1 VSTARIYGGMTAE
14 QREAGRR
21 ARLIDTAIELMG
33 TRGAADTTVTAV
45 CATSGVTSR
54 YFYQHFADR
63 DALLRAV
70 AEQLRTTMQGAIVA
84 AIPEGSLT
92 PDALA
97 QAPIRAM
104 LTMIHND
111 PRLARI
117 LFVESG
123 TEPTLRQLRSEMMA
137 SFADLVWQQA
147 RLHLDIS
154 DSAVKVGEL
163 AAILGVGGVFEVLRR
178 WADGELDYSPD
189 QLVEHCAGLLGSL
202 AGYILAD
209 RAAE

>member
-1 VSTARIYGGMTAE
+1 VSPARIYGGMTAE

-123 TEPTLRQLRSEMMA
+123 TEPTLRRLRSELMA

-202 AGYILAD
+202 AGYVLAD
-209 RAAE
+209 RATE

>member
-1 VSTARIYGGMTAE
+1 VSPARIYGGMTAE

-54 YFYQHFADR
+54 YFYQHFPDR

-70 AEQLRTTMQGAIVA
+70 AEQLRTSMQGAIVA
-84 AIPEGSLT
+84 AIPDGSLT

-123 TEPTLRQLRSEMMA
+123 TEPTLRQLRSELMA

-163 AAILGVGGVFEVLRR
+163 AAIVGVGGVFEVLRR

-202 AGYILAD
+202 AGYVLAD

>member
-1 VSTARIYGGMTAE
+1 MSPARIYGGMTAE

-45 CATSGVTSR
+45 CTTSGVTSR

-70 AEQLRTTMQGAIVA
+70 AEQLRTTIQEAIVK
-84 AIPEGSLT
+84 AIPEGSST

-97 QAPIRAM
+97 QAPIRAL
-104 LTMIHND
+104 LTMMADD
-111 PRLARI
+111 PRLGRI

-123 TEPTLRQLRSEMMA
+123 TEPTLRELRSELMA

-147 RLHLDIS
+147 RLHLDIP
-154 DSAVKVGEL
+154 DSAAEVGEL
-163 AAILGVGGVFEVLRR
+163 AAIVGVGGVFEVLRR
-178 WADGELDYSPD
+178 WADGELDHTPD

-202 AGYILAD
+202 AGYVLAGGGD
-209 RAAE
+209 Q

>member
-1 VSTARIYGGMTAE
+1 MTAE

-54 YFYQHFADR
+54 YFYQYFADR

-84 AIPEGSLT
+84 AIPDGSLT

-97 QAPIRAM
+97 KAPIRAM
-104 LTMIHND
+104 LTMINDD

-123 TEPTLRQLRSEMMA
+123 TEPTLRRLRSELLA
-137 SFADLVWQQA
+137 SFADLVWQQS
-147 RLHLDIS
+147 RLHLNIS
-154 DSAVKVGEL
+154 DSAAEVGEL
-163 AAILGVGGVFEVLRR
+163 AAIVGVGGVFEVLRR
-178 WADGELDYSPD
+178 WADGELDYTPD

-202 AGYILAD
+202 AGYVLSERGAH
-209 RAAE
+209 

>member
-1 VSTARIYGGMTAE
+1 MSPSRIYGGMTAE

-70 AEQLRTTMQGAIVA
+70 AEQLHSTMQEAILK
-84 AIPEGSLT
+84 AIPEGSST

-97 QAPIRAM
+97 QAPIRAL
-104 LTMIHND
+104 LTMMHND

-123 TEPTLRQLRSEMMA
+123 TEPTLRELRSELMA

-147 RLHLDIS
+147 RLHLNIP

-178 WADGELDYSPD
+178 CADGELDYNPD

-202 AGYILAD
+202 AGYVLAD
-209 RAAE
+209 GAAQ

>member
-1 VSTARIYGGMTAE
+1 VSPARIYGGMTAE

-54 YFYQHFADR
+54 YFYQHFTDR

-70 AEQLRTTMQGAIVA
+70 AEQLRATMQGAILA
-84 AIPEGSLT
+84 AIPAGSLP

-104 LTMIHND
+104 LTMINDD

-123 TEPTLRQLRSEMMA
+123 TEPTLRRLRSELLA

-147 RLHLDIS
+147 RLHLNIS
-154 DSAVKVGEL
+154 DSKVQVGEL

-178 WADGELDYSPD
+178 WADGELDYTAD

-202 AGYILAD
+202 AAYVLTEG
-209 RAAE
+209 AAE

>member
-1 VSTARIYGGMTAE
+1 VSPARIYGGMTAE

-21 ARLIDTAIELMG
+21 SRLIDTAIELMG

-84 AIPEGSLT
+84 AIPEGSLA

-123 TEPTLRQLRSEMMA
+123 TEPTLRQLRSELLA

-147 RLHLDIS
+147 RLHLNVP
-154 DSAVKVGEL
+154 DSAVQVGQL

-178 WADGELDYSPD
+178 WADGELDYHPD

-202 AGYILAD
+202 AAYVLAEP
-209 RAAE
+209 AAE

>member
-1 VSTARIYGGMTAE
+1 MSPARIYGGMTAE

-70 AEQLRTTMQGAIVA
+70 AEELRTTIQDAILK
-84 AIPEGSLT
+84 AIPEGTTT

-97 QAPIRAM
+97 QAPIRA
-104 LTMIHND
+104 LLAIIRDNS
-111 PRLARI
+111 RLARI

-123 TEPTLRQLRSEMMA
+123 TEPTLRRLRSELMA
-137 SFADLVWQQA
+137 SFADLVWQQSQ
-147 RLHLDIS
+147 LHLNIP
-154 DSAVKVGEL
+154 DSAVKVGQL
-163 AAILGVGGVFEVLRR
+163 AAIVGVGGVFEVLRR
-178 WADGELDYSPD
+178 WADGELDYTPD

-202 AGYILAD
+202 AGYVLAD
-209 RAAE
+209 GATE

>member
-104 LTMIHND
+104 LTMIHDD

-123 TEPTLRQLRSEMMA
+123 TEPTLRRLRSELMA

>member
-1 VSTARIYGGMTAE
+1 VSPARIYGGMTAE

-123 TEPTLRQLRSEMMA
+123 TEPTLRQLRSELMA

>member
-1 VSTARIYGGMTAE
+1 MTAE

-70 AEQLRTTMQGAIVA
+70 AEQLRTTMQGAIVR

-123 TEPTLRQLRSEMMA
+123 TEPTLR
-137 SFADLVWQQA
+137 
-147 RLHLDIS
+147 
-154 DSAVKVGEL
+154 
-163 AAILGVGGVFEVLRR
+163 
-178 WADGELDYSPD
+178 
-189 QLVEHCAGLLGSL
+189 
-202 AGYILAD
+202 
-209 RAAE
+209 

>member
-1 VSTARIYGGMTAE
+1 MTAE
-14 QREAGRR
+14 QREAARR

-33 TRGAADTTVTAV
+33 TQGAEHTTVTAV
-45 CATSGVTSR
+45 CAKSGVTSR

-70 AEQLRTTMQGAIVA
+70 AEQLRTTMQGAIVR
-84 AIPEGSLT
+84 AIPEGSLP

-123 TEPTLRQLRSEMMA
+123 TEPTLRQLRSELMA
-137 SFADLVWQQA
+137 SFADLVWHQA
-147 RLHLDIS
+147 RLHLNIS

-178 WADGELDYSPD
+178 WADGELDYTPD

-202 AGYILAD
+202 AGYVLAD
-209 RAAE
+209 GVGE